1 MEVISKSRRLFSVSD
16 QSKSFVMEYVGIGYW
31 KPRPLASPSIM
42 VSIKARFTMSISALQ
57 SLYLKS
63 ISRPPTMAFIS
74 AISSGTV
81 QSRVMLEKGACV
93 PQRLG
98 VFTP

>member
-1 MEVISKSRRLFSVSD
+1 M
-16 QSKSFVMEYVGIGYW
+16 GYW
-31 KPRPLASPSIM
+31 NPRPLASPSIM
-42 VSIKARFTMSISALQ
+42 ISIKALFTISISFLQ

-63 ISRPPTMAFIS
+63 ISLPPTMAGSS
-74 AISSGTV
+74 ARSSGTV
-81 QSRVMLEKGACV
+81 QSSVILENGAWV